1 MKITV
6 TGHQVSVSV
15 AERAQIRKKVSRL
28 HRILNDAAVSAQ
40 VVVLRDGPLAACE
53 LTLHARGDHMLHA
66 KGRGS
71 RASVAVG
78 LAVDKVSAQA
88 QKLSDRWKT
97 RRKGSGA

>member
-6 TGHQVSVSV
+6 TGRQIPVTL

-28 HRILNDAAVSAQ
+28 DRILNDAALSAQ
-40 VVVLRDGPLAACE
+40 VVILRDGPLAACE
-53 LTLHARGDHMLHA
+53 LTVHARGDHMLHA
-66 KGRGS
+66 KGRGA
-71 RASVAVG
+71 RAAVAVG